1 MKRLFTNA
9 TFVTMVDD
17 VDTADAL
24 LVDDDGRIAYVG
36 TLEEARRLA
45 EGAEEVDLGGAAV
58 LPGLIDPHSH
68 FTGALQYLLY
78 ADLSECTSFAEIT
91 ETLKKFAAE
100 RNIGPDGVIMG
111 NGYDQNNLIEQR
123 HPDKSIL
130 NAVSEDVPVLITHVS
145 NHMGVANDCLLK
157 LAGITPTTP
166 DPEGGRYGRM
176 NGTGDLDGYA
186 EEPAAMNPFYAVTT
200 PRLGLDFAAMVPDMQ
215 RIYLEHGVTTC
226 QDGATAP
233 DMAKVLVGL
242 ARAGLLK
249 MDIVSYPMWGSDVM
263 ATLADNAE
271 FDSQSYTGHFRFGG
285 LKMFL
290 DGSPQGLTAWMTEPY
305 VEGPDGEKDWVAYS
319 TMTDEDAIAFAKMAI
334 DSNHQLLCHCNG
346 DAAADQLL
354 RVYEAAR
361 DASDNPE
368 KMALRP
374 VMIHAQTARTDQ
386 YEKMAAIGMI
396 PSIFSSHVWYWGD
409 AHLRNLGPVRG
420 GRVSACGDAERAGL
434 PFTLHTDTPVLRP
447 NLLEAAWCAVN
458 RITKAGVQL
467 DDGPEGDAVRGH
479 ARHHLQR
486 RLPVRRGGRQGYPG
500 GGKAGRSR
508 GARPQSLGRRSARD
522 PRHPS
527 ARHHQGGRHPLRA
540 RREIATAQSP
550 ERRREARGLP
560 FFFRILGAVRAVSGL
575 RTLVELCSPSAARVL
590 PELRFPDL
598 SSPIRA
604 PGSRRK
610 IRRR

>member
-1 MKRLFTNA
+1 
-9 TFVTMVDD
+9 
-17 VDTADAL
+17 
-24 LVDDDGRIAYVG
+24 
-36 TLEEARRLA
+36 
-45 EGAEEVDLGGAAV
+45 
-58 LPGLIDPHSH
+58 
-68 FTGALQYLLY
+68 
-78 ADLSECTSFAEIT
+78 
-91 ETLKKFAAE
+91 
-100 RNIGPDGVIMG
+100 
-111 NGYDQNNLIEQR
+111 
-123 HPDKSIL
+123 
-130 NAVSEDVPVLITHVS
+130 
-145 NHMGVANDCLLK
+145 
-157 LAGITPTTP
+157 
-166 DPEGGRYGRM
+166 
-176 NGTGDLDGYA
+176 
-186 EEPAAMNPFYAVTT
+186 
-200 PRLGLDFAAMVPDMQ
+200 MVPDMQ

-233 DMAKVLVGL
+233 DMAGVLVSL
-242 ARAGLLK
+242 AKAGLLK

-271 FDSQSYTGHFRFGG
+271 FDSQHYTGHFRFGG

-305 VEGPDGEKDWVAYS
+305 TAGPDGEKDWVAYS

-386 YEKMAAIGMI
+386 YEKMAEIGMI
-396 PSIFSSHVWYWGD
+396 PSIFASHVWYWGD

-467 DDGPEGDAVRGH
+467 DEDQKVTPYAAMH
-479 ARHHLQR
+479 AITYNGAYQYG
-486 RLPVRRGGRQGYPG
+486 RGGR
-500 GGKAGRSR
+500 
-508 GARPQSLGRRSARD
+508 
-522 PRHPS
+522 
-527 ARHHQGGRHPLRA
+527 
-540 RREIATAQSP
+540 
-550 ERRREARGLP
+550 
-560 FFFRILGAVRAVSGL
+560 
-575 RTLVELCSPSAARVL
+575 
-590 PELRFPDL
+590 
-598 SSPIRA
+598 
-604 PGSRRK
+604 
-610 IRRR
+610 

>member
-1 MKRLFTNA
+1 MKRLFSNA

-24 LVDDDGRIAYVG
+24 LVDDDG
-36 TLEEARRLA
+36 RLA

-374 VMIHAQTARTDQ
+374 VMIHAQLLRQQQTQEGHQIAQRHQ
-386 YEKMAAIGMI
+386 Y
-396 PSIFSSHVWYWGD
+396 PR
-409 AHLRNLGPVRG
+409 L
-420 GRVSACGDAERAGL
+420 
-434 PFTLHTDTPVLRP
+434 LHAQFQHQRHRHRQHQCPGQV
-447 NLLEAAWCAVN
+447 
-458 RITKAGVQL
+458 KAQ
-467 DDGPEGDAVRGH
+467 AVR
-479 ARHHLQR
+479 RLLRSVHHRDHHGAKRAQRQPRQQR
-486 RLPVRRGGRQGYPG
+486 RGVPAQ
-500 GGKAGRSR
+500 
-508 GARPQSLGRRSARD
+508 
-522 PRHPS
+522 
-527 ARHHQGGRHPLRA
+527 HQLRA
-540 RREIATAQSP
+540 RHRHRHRPAVPLRPLVIAQRHHRQHDDVYHAQRAEKHPASHRHAQHQPHQQHQPHRLCLLPQAQQVLQDKRLHFRSP
-550 ERRREARGLP
+550 
-560 FFFRILGAVRAVSGL
+560 L
-575 RTLVELCSPSAARVL
+575 R
-590 PELRFPDL
+590 
-598 SSPIRA
+598 
-604 PGSRRK
+604 
-610 IRRR
+610 

>member
-467 DDGPEGDAVRGH
+467 DKGPEGDAVRGH

>member
-1 MKRLFTNA
+1 MKRLFSNA

-409 AHLRNLGPVRG
+409 AHLRNWCRARRPRERLRRCRAGRAALHPAHRHPGAAPEPAG
-420 GRVSACGDAERAGL
+420 GRL
-434 PFTLHTDTPVLRP
+434 
-447 NLLEAAWCAVN
+447 
-458 RITKAGVQL
+458 
-467 DDGPEGDAVRGH
+467 
-479 ARHHLQR
+479 
-486 RLPVRRGGRQGYPG
+486 VRREP
-500 GGKAGRSR
+500 
-508 GARPQSLGRRSARD
+508 
-522 PRHPS
+522 
-527 ARHHQGGRHPLRA
+527 HHQGRRPAGRLT
-540 RREIATAQSP
+540 RR
-550 ERRREARGLP
+550 
-560 FFFRILGAVRAVSGL
+560 
-575 RTLVELCSPSAARVL
+575 
-590 PELRFPDL
+590 
-598 SSPIRA
+598 
-604 PGSRRK
+604 
-610 IRRR
+610 